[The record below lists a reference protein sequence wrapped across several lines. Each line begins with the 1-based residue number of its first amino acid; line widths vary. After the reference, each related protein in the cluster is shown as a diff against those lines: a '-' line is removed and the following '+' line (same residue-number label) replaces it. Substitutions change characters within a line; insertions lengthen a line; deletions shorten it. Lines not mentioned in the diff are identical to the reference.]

1 MVHQH
6 IILLTDRDIDVSV
19 MMEEV
24 LLGEG
29 YAVRRC
35 SGAPDTID
43 VVEAALPDMVIVDL
57 LRGGAGE
64 TIAFLERLRLC
75 PVTRDVAALATST
88 DARLLRDLS
97 EPLRELGCDT
107 LIKPFELDDF
117 LALVAQCTCRHR
129 MRGADCD
136 GARP

>member
-1 MVHQH
+1 MTHQS
-6 IILLTDRDIDVSV
+6 IILLTDDDIDVSV

-35 SGAPDTID
+35 SGAPGTVD

-57 LRGGAGE
+57 RRSYAGD
-64 TIAFLERLRLC
+64 TIAFLERLRRH
-75 PVTRDVAALATST
+75 PTTRDIAALATST
-88 DARLLRDLS
+88 DPRLLRDLS
-97 EPLRELGCDT
+97 APLRELGCGT
-107 LIKPFELDDF
+107 LAKPFDLDAF
-117 LALVAQCTCRHR
+117 LTLVARSTCRCREHDEA
-129 MRGADCD
+129 GD